1 MTTSTNAAATGTIA
15 ALYRYPVKS
24 MQGTTEATLTVT
36 STGVGGDRSWG
47 LLDLATDRLASAK
60 RFSALLAATG
70 GDGVVTLPGGTE
82 VDLTDPGADAALSA
96 WLGRDVRVVRA
107 PDSVGLHYQM
117 TFDPP
122 DDDAELVDI
131 PVPTGTL
138 VDLAALHLC
147 TTATLAHCAASRPD
161 LDWDVRR
168 FRPNVVVDLD
178 APPFAEDGWV
188 GRELHLGSEVVLR
201 VLGPT
206 VRCAMPLRAQPG
218 GLSRQ
223 PTLTAAMEALNTRT
237 PNHLGIYLEVVT
249 PGAIAVGDVVTL
261 G

>member
-107 PDSVGLHYQM
+107 PDSVLAHPRPARALRRL
-117 TFDPP
+117 PP
-122 DDDAELVDI
+122 RPQLGRAA
-131 PVPTGTL
+131 VPTQRRGGPRR
-138 VDLAALHLC
+138 
-147 TTATLAHCAASRPD
+147 ATLR
-161 LDWDVRR
+161 
-168 FRPNVVVDLD
+168 
-178 APPFAEDGWV
+178 G
-188 GRELHLGSEVVLR
+188 GRLGRS
-201 VLGPT
+201 
-206 VRCAMPLRAQPG
+206 
-218 GLSRQ
+218 
-223 PTLTAAMEALNTRT
+223 
-237 PNHLGIYLEVVT
+237 
-249 PGAIAVGDVVTL
+249 
-261 G
+261 